1 MKFNV
6 AWSETLSQ
14 NVILRITIL
23 CLSGALVALLVALAK
38 VSLKEPVIIERA
50 CFSSAL
56 EKASGERTETEISSF
71 LKEALA
77 RRFDTEVGGDTLLLS
92 EEEIGFR
99 NQEQRDLKEKG
110 IHQRII
116 FNRVQKIDG
125 TQVAVDCDRLISVGP
140 VRSAFAFP
148 LSVTIGSIQR
158 SEANPYGLR
167 LIRVKPLDSEKKNE
181 K

>member
-23 CLSGALVALLVALAK
+23 CLSGALVALLVALVK
-38 VSLKEPVIIERA
+38 VSLKEPVLIERA
-50 CFSSAL
+50 CFTSVL
-56 EKASGERTETEISSF
+56 EKASSERTEKEIGSF

-77 RRFDTEVGGDTLLLS
+77 RRFDTDTTGETFMLSS
-92 EEEIGFR
+92 EEVAFR
-99 NQEQRDLKEKG
+99 EQEQKELKEKG
-110 IHQRII
+110 IQQRLI
-116 FNRVQKIDG
+116 FNRIQKIDG
-125 TQVAVDCDRLISVGP
+125 TQVTIDCDRLISVGP

-158 SEANPYGLR
+158 SDANPYGLR
-167 LIRVKPLDSEKKNE
+167 VIRVKPMENEKKNE